1 MGSEGRSETL
11 IIVNPAAHSVPSNK
25 RLDEVDRWLRSQG
38 WQVEWRQTEGP
49 RQARG
54 GAAAA
59 AARGLPLLF
68 VCGGDGTGKGAA
80 NGLAD
85 SETAL
90 APIRAGTVNIWA
102 KEMGF
107 PRKPVQ
113 AVKAAVEGDRRR
125 IDLGR
130 AGDRYFL
137 LMAGYGLDGAIARR
151 VHLGMKS
158 RLGAATYLFAAVRE
172 ALRYRSSPV
181 TLRFDSEE
189 RDAEVL
195 MLVAG
200 NTRNYAGLAEIT
212 REAQAD
218 DGLLDVCVYE
228 GKGTVDIVL
237 HVLRTVLRRH
247 LRSQKVTYPKVRRL
261 EFARGEP
268 LPVQLDGDEFEGSPA
283 VVEVAAGALWVAV
296 PKGVSSPLFRD

>member
-1 MGSEGRSETL
+1 MGSEDRRETL
-11 IIVNPAAHSVPSNK
+11 IIVNPVAHNVPSRK
-25 RLDEVDRWLRSQG
+25 RLDEADGWLRSQG
-38 WQVEWRQTEGP
+38 WQVEWRQTKEP
-49 RQARG
+49 RQATEL
-54 GAAAA
+54 AAAA

-68 VCGGDGTGKGAA
+68 VCGGDGTLNEAA
-80 NGLAD
+80 NGLAG

-107 PRKPVQ
+107 PRKPAQ
-113 AVKAAVEGDRRR
+113 AVKAALEGERRR
-125 IDLGR
+125 VDLGR

-151 VHLGMKS
+151 VHPGLKS
-158 RLGAATYLFAAVRE
+158 RLGAATYVIAAVRE

-181 TLRFDSEE
+181 TLRFDGEE
-189 RDAEVL
+189 RDADVL

-200 NTRNYAGLAEIT
+200 NTRNYAGLVEIT

-237 HVLRTVLRRH
+237 PARRLFLPRH
-247 LRSQKVTYPKVRRL
+247 RRSKKVTYRKVRRR
-261 EFARGEP
+261 EFAGGEP
-268 LPVQLDGDEFEGSPA
+268 LPVQLDGDEFEESPTL
-283 VVEVAAGALWVAV
+283 VEIAAGALWVAV
-296 PKGVSSPLFRD
+296 PKGVNSPLFRD

>member
-1 MGSEGRSETL
+1 MGNDSRRETL
-11 IIVNPAAHSVPSNK
+11 IIVNPAAHNVPSRK
-25 RLDEVDRWLRSQG
+25 RLDEAERWLRSQG

-49 RQARG
+49 RQATEL
-54 GAAAA
+54 AAAA

-68 VCGGDGTGKGAA
+68 VCGGDGTLNEAA
-80 NGLAD
+80 NGLAG

-102 KEMGF
+102 KELGF
-107 PRKPVQ
+107 PRKPAQ

-130 AGDRYFL
+130 AGERYFL

-151 VHLGMKS
+151 VHLGLKS
-158 RLGAATYLFAAVRE
+158 RLGAATYAIAAVRE

-181 TLRFDSEE
+181 TLRFDGEE

-200 NTRNYAGLAEIT
+200 NTRNYAGLAEVT
-212 REAQAD
+212 REARAD
-218 DGLLDVCVYE
+218 DGLLDVCLYE
-228 GKGTVDIVL
+228 GKGTRDIVL
-237 HVLRTVLRRH
+237 HVLRTLLRCH
-247 LRSQKVTYPKVRRL
+247 LRSKKVTYRKVKRL

-268 LPVQLDGDEFEGSPA
+268 LPAQLDGDAFEQSPA

>member
-1 MGSEGRSETL
+1 MAGG
-11 IIVNPAAHSVPSNK
+11 
-25 RLDEVDRWLRSQG
+25 G
-38 WQVEWRQTEGP
+38 
-49 RQARG
+49 G
-54 GAAAA
+54 GAGGPGAGGGGGAAA

-68 VCGGDGTGKGAA
+68 VCGGDGTLNEAA
-80 NGLAD
+80 NGLAG

-102 KEMGF
+102 KEAGV
-107 PRKPVQ
+107 PREPTQ
-113 AVKAAVEGDRRR
+113 AGKAAGGGDRRR

-158 RLGAATYLFAAVRE
+158 RLGAATYAIAAVRE
-172 ALRYRSSPV
+172 ALRYRSSPI
-181 TLRFDSEE
+181 TLRFDGEE
-189 RDAEVL
+189 RDADVL

-237 HVLRTVLRRH
+237 HVLRTVLHRH
-247 LRSQKVTYPKVRRL
+247 LRSKKVTYRKVKRL
-261 EFARGEP
+261 EFAGGEP
-268 LPVQLDGDEFEGSPA
+268 LPG
-283 VVEVAAGALWVAV
+283 
-296 PKGVSSPLFRD
+296 

>member
-1 MGSEGRSETL
+1 MSSEIHRETL
-11 IIVNPAAHSVPSNK
+11 IIVNPAAHNVPSRK
-25 RLDEVDRWLRSQG
+25 RLDEAERWLRSQG
-38 WQVEWRQTEGP
+38 WQVERRQTEGP
-49 RQARG
+49 RQATEL
-54 GAAAA
+54 AAAA

-68 VCGGDGTGKGAA
+68 VCGGDGTLNEAA
-80 NGLAD
+80 NGLAG

-102 KEMGF
+102 KELSF
-107 PRKPVQ
+107 PRKPAQ

-125 IDLGR
+125 VDLGL

-151 VHLGMKS
+151 VHLGLKS
-158 RLGAATYLFAAVRE
+158 RLGAATYAVAAVRE

-181 TLRFDSEE
+181 TLRFDDEE

-200 NTRNYAGLAEIT
+200 NTRNYAGLVQIT

-237 HVLRTVLRRH
+237 HVLRTLVRRH
-247 LRSQKVTYPKVRRL
+247 LRSRKVTYRKVKRL

-268 LPVQLDGDEFEGSPA
+268 PPVQLDGDEFERSPA